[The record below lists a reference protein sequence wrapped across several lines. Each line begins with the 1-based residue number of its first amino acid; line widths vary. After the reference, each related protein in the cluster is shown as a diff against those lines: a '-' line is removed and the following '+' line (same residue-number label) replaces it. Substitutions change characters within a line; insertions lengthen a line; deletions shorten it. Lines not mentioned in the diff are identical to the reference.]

1 MLTQDSDSKAV
12 MHMKHLRHRLPRNND
27 RQGTHGRNK
36 EVQNTKQEVNNGKQ
50 DMYYCMYELIL
61 LLLLLLLL
69 FAMHSVHF
77 TLNLHI
83 NTNICIS
90 IPKPS

>member
-1 MLTQDSDSKAV
+1 MLTQYSDSKAV

-50 DMYYCMYELIL
+50 DMYYCIVATPFVGGGDSGINERSRVAVQRVL
-61 LLLLLLLL
+61 L
-69 FAMHSVHF
+69 
-77 TLNLHI
+77 
-83 NTNICIS
+83 
-90 IPKPS
+90 

>member
-61 LLLLLLLL
+61 LLLLL

-77 TLNLHI
+77 TFNLHI

-90 IPKPS
+90 IPNPS

>member
-1 MLTQDSDSKAV
+1 
-12 MHMKHLRHRLPRNND
+12 MKHLRHRLPRNND

-50 DMYYCMYELIL
+50 DNCMYELI
-61 LLLLLLLL
+61 LLLLLLL

-77 TLNLHI
+77 TFNLHI

-90 IPKPS
+90 IPNPS

>member
-1 MLTQDSDSKAV
+1 
-12 MHMKHLRHRLPRNND
+12 MKHLRHRLPRNND

-61 LLLLLLLL
+61 LLLL

-77 TLNLHI
+77 TF
-83 NTNICIS
+83 
-90 IPKPS
+90 